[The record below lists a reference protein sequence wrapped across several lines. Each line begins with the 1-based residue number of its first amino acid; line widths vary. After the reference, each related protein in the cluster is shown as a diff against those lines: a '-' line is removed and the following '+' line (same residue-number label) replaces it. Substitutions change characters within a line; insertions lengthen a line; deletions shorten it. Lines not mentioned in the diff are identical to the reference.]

1 MDQEPEEKGKSPPPD
16 GADGRNSLDDA
27 SKEAV
32 REQEKRRDGGGHAGA
47 GDIG

>member
-1 MDQEPEEKGKSPPPD
+1 MQDERSKSEPAAEPDAKG
-16 GADGRNSLDDA
+16 NSLEDA

-32 REQEKRRDGGGHAGA
+32 REMKERAEGTGHAGA

>member
-1 MDQEPEEKGKSPPPD
+1 MGDRDRNEAAEPPGEGESVE
-16 GADGRNSLDDA
+16 DA

-32 REQEKRRDGGGHAGA
+32 RELEKRGRDGHAGA

>member
-1 MDQEPEEKGKSPPPD
+1 MPEDTKPHEPPGEGE
-16 GADGRNSLDDA
+16 SLEDA

-32 REQEKRRDGGGHAGA
+32 DEMKKREGEGHAGA

>member
-1 MDQEPEEKGKSPPPD
+1 MHDETSKSDPAAEPDAQG
-16 GADGRNSLDDA
+16 NSLEDA

-32 REQEKRRDGGGHAGA
+32 REMKERAEGTGHAGA

>member
-1 MDQEPEEKGKSPPPD
+1 MTSDDKQKQ
-16 GADGRNSLDDA
+16 GADEASAGEGNSLEDA

-32 REQEKRRDGGGHAGA
+32 REMEKRVEGTGHAGA